1 MSIIAITF
9 LKIFILPVFSN
20 NDFYL
25 SRKLFNELYIFLNYL
40 TIFFNHIQ
48 LMLFVQS
55 LSTNILSEILS
66 QKKNNFKK
74 IYNYNCVLSTL

>member
-9 LKIFILPVFSN
+9 LKIFILPVFS

>member
-9 LKIFILPVFSN
+9 LKIFILPVFS

-66 QKKNNFKK
+66 QKKKTILK
-74 IYNYNCVLSTL
+74 RYIIIIAY

>member
-9 LKIFILPVFSN
+9 LKIFILPVFS

-55 LSTNILSEILS
+55 LSTNILFEIFS
-66 QKKNNFKK
+66 QKKTILKRY
-74 IYNYNCVLSTL
+74 IIIIAY

>member
-9 LKIFILPVFSN
+9 LKIFILPVFS

-66 QKKNNFKK
+66 QKKKK
-74 IYNYNCVLSTL
+74 QF

>member
-9 LKIFILPVFSN
+9 LKIFILPVFS

-55 LSTNILSEILS
+55 LSTNILSEIL
-66 QKKNNFKK
+66 
-74 IYNYNCVLSTL
+74 